1 MCVRSPIRRQATQ
14 LRCCPTDLRAA
25 AGDIVAR
32 MLKAHNLGRRF
43 GDTWALRALDLD
55 VAAGE
60 IQCLLGANGAGKTT
74 TINLFL
80 GFLEPSCGAAFVNGT
95 EVARDPRAARAQL
108 AYVPEQVS
116 LYPTLT
122 GIENLDYFTKLAGR
136 ATGDASRLEALL
148 DRVELARAAA
158 HSPIERYSKGMRQKV
173 GLAIALAKDARALLL
188 DEPLSGLDP
197 QAANEFCA
205 LLQKLAGAG
214 VAVLMATHDLFRAK
228 EIATRI
234 GIMKAGRL
242 LDNLAAID
250 VSGSQLER
258 IYLDH
263 MHDGAR
269 STGSKA

>member
-1 MCVRSPIRRQATQ
+1 
-14 LRCCPTDLRAA
+14 
-25 AGDIVAR
+25 
-32 MLKAHNLGRRF
+32 MLEAHNLGRRF
-43 GDTWALRALDLD
+43 GNSWALHGLDLA
-55 VAAGE
+55 VAPGE

-80 GFLEPSCGAAFVNGT
+80 GFLEPSCGAAFVNGN
-95 EVARDPRAARAQL
+95 EVARDPHVARAQL

-122 GIENLDYFTKLAGR
+122 GLENLDYFTKLAGKG
-136 ATGDASRLEALL
+136 ADAPRLEALL
-148 DRVELARAAA
+148 ERVELARTAA
-158 HSPIERYSKGMRQKV
+158 HLPVERYSKGMRQKV

-205 LLQKLAGAG
+205 LLRKLADAG

-228 EIATRI
+228 ELASRV
-234 GIMKAGRL
+234 GIMKGGRL
-242 LDNLAAID
+242 LDNLAASD
-250 VSGSQLER
+250 VSGAQLER

-263 MHDGAR
+263 MRDGATTR
-269 STGSKA
+269 GAHA

>member
-1 MCVRSPIRRQATQ
+1 
-14 LRCCPTDLRAA
+14 
-25 AGDIVAR
+25 
-32 MLKAHNLGRRF
+32 MLKAHDLGRRF
-43 GDTWALRALDLD
+43 GNTWALRALDLD
-55 VAAGE
+55 VAPGE

-80 GFLEPSCGAAFVNGT
+80 GFLQPTCGAAFVNGSD
-95 EVARDPRAARAQL
+95 VARDPQVARAQL

-122 GIENLDYFTKLAGR
+122 GIENLDHFTKLAGKT
-136 ATGDASRLEALL
+136 TGDASRLEALL
-148 DRVELARAAA
+148 DRVDLARAAA
-158 HSPIERYSKGMRQKV
+158 HSPVERYSKGMRQKV

-205 LLQKLAGAG
+205 LLQKLAGTG

-242 LDNLAAID
+242 LDNLAATG
-250 VSGSQLER
+250 VSSAQLER

-263 MHDGAR
+263 MRDSAD
-269 STGSKA
+269 TAGSEP

>member
-1 MCVRSPIRRQATQ
+1 
-14 LRCCPTDLRAA
+14 
-25 AGDIVAR
+25 

-43 GDTWALRALDLD
+43 GESWALRSLNLE

-80 GFLEPSCGAAFVNGT
+80 GFLEPSCGAAFVNGGD
-95 EVARDPRAARAQL
+95 VARDPRAARSQL

-122 GIENLDYFTKLAGR
+122 GVENLDYFTKLAGK
-136 ATGDASRLEALL
+136 ATGNPARFEALL
-148 DRVELARAAA
+148 DRVELARSAA
-158 HSPIERYSKGMRQKV
+158 HLPVERYSKGMRQKV

-197 QAANEFCA
+197 QAANEFCS
-205 LLQKLAGAG
+205 LLRKLASAG

-228 EIATRI
+228 EIASRI
-234 GIMKAGRL
+234 GIMRAGRL
-242 LDNLAAID
+242 LENLRASDI
-250 VSGSQLER
+250 SGSQLER

-263 MHDGAR
+263 MHDGA
-269 STGSKA
+269 TAPGAHP